1 MLSNLIQSHGDNNI
15 LDYCAGS
22 GGKSIAIYNNIENI
36 VFHLYDK
43 NTKIL

>member
-1 MLSNLIQSHGDNNI
+1 MRSNGDDNI

-22 GGKSIAIYNNIENI
+22 GGKSIAIYNNIENG
-36 VFHLYDK
+36 VFHLFDN